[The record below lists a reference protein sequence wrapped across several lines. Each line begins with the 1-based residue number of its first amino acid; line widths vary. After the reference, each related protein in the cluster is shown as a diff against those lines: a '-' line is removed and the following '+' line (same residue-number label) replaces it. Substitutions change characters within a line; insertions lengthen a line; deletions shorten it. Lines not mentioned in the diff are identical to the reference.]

1 VLRIF
6 AFVALMLGA
15 VCNVEAQSRNSFWT
29 ESYNLYNAKSHK
41 MSTQVD
47 ISGEHKINEHLK
59 VFIWS
64 LSSNTWSEGIVGM
77 TYVPATWIELS
88 IGGGV
93 ESDVNPLRMQASAFM
108 AKGVH
113 SLYLATELGG
123 SGYWYLLEQNNNV
136 LTHSDTLNGINNIGL
151 GVRAQ
156 RFAGV
161 GPRVQVVFSKK
172 RVMLWAVPVAFDP
185 EVKGSRNSVAAL
197 RLSF

>member
-1 VLRIF
+1 
-6 AFVALMLGA
+6 
-15 VCNVEAQSRNSFWT
+15 
-29 ESYNLYNAKSHK
+29 
-41 MSTQVD
+41 
-47 ISGEHKINEHLK
+47 
-59 VFIWS
+59 
-64 LSSNTWSEGIVGM
+64 
-77 TYVPATWIELS
+77 
-88 IGGGV
+88 
-93 ESDVNPLRMQASAFM
+93 
-108 AKGVH
+108 VH